1 MYVVFIIIV
10 MIFSDLDKSV
20 VEKSI

>member
-1 MYVVFIIIV
+1 MYIVFIIIV
-10 MIFSDLDKSV
+10 MIFSDINKSV